1 MKKRFFPL
9 FLKTWLNFAIMTTI
23 FLLLLWCF
31 QLFFFN
37 SSYEKK
43 QEDYIRNISD
53 ELVENFE
60 DNPHYYSKIQSFAKS
75 NNYDIYIFR
84 IDEGEIKGDSSGG
97 YYFDENLDVIVCKPD
112 SKTIVYK
119 PVKNVLTWS
128 AQRENEFIQNI
139 IYSDFGS
146 FFFVENSDLPST
158 FNFMVYGNL
167 LMKSSSSSSVNQ
179 NFYFCLV
186 APILNS
192 GYTVNILQKQ
202 LLLASL
208 ISLIISMFISVIFSR
223 EISKPINRLALTA
236 STLAKGDFSVN
247 FQGGSFKEVQI
258 LSDSLNFAKDE
269 MSKTEQMRRDFIANI
284 SHDLRTPLTMIRAYA
299 EMIRDLS
306 GNTPAKRTQHC
317 QIIIDEAERLSSLV
331 ADIQNLSKLQSGTEV
346 FTPTTFDMSQLCR
359 TVINRFG
366 IMSEK
371 NGYVFEFS
379 APPLQAYADY
389 SKIEQVLYNLIGNA
403 CNYVGEDKKI
413 IVGCEDVGNGIK
425 VSVSDHGK
433 GISPE
438 DLSNVWIRF
447 YRDNEKKRNIVG
459 SGLGLNIVKMI
470 LDGQHFDYGVDSV
483 VGKGTT
489 FWFVATKPIDKT
501 ST

>member
-31 QLFFFN
+31 QLSFFN
-37 SSYEKK
+37 FSYENK

-53 ELVENFE
+53 ELVRNFKDE
-60 DNPHYYSKIQSFAKS
+60 AHYYEKIQNFAKS
-75 NNYDIYIFR
+75 NNYDVFIFR
-84 IDEGEIKGDSSGG
+84 IDDGEIKTGDSG
-97 YYFDENLDVIVCKPD
+97 YYFDKNLDVIVCKPD
-112 SKTIVYK
+112 TKDIK
-119 PVKNVLTWS
+119 FRPIGEVLSWS
-128 AQRENEFIQNI
+128 EKRENDFIKNI
-139 IYSDFGS
+139 IDSDFGS
-146 FFFVENSDLPST
+146 FFFVENHKESSS
-158 FNFMVYGNL
+158 FNYMIYGNL
-167 LMKSSSSSSVNQ
+167 LMKNTVSSSVNQ
-179 NFYFCLV
+179 NLYLCIV

-192 GYTVNILQKQ
+192 GYTVNILQNQ

-208 ISLIISMFISVIFSR
+208 ISLIISMFISVLFSR
-223 EISKPINRLALTA
+223 EISKPINRLAITA
-236 STLAKGDFSVN
+236 SNLAKGDFSVE

-258 LSDSLNFAKDE
+258 LSDSLNYAKDE

-284 SHDLRTPLTMIRAYA
+284 GHDLRTPLTMIRAYA

-306 GNTPAKRTQHC
+306 GNTPLKRTQHC

-346 FTPTTFDMSQLCR
+346 FTPISFDISQLCQ

-379 APPLQAYADY
+379 ATPFQVFADY

-413 IVGCEDVGNGIK
+413 IVSCQDIGDGVK

-438 DLSNVWIRF
+438 DLPNVWIRF
-447 YRDNEKKRNIVG
+447 YRANEKKRNIVG

-470 LDGQHFDYGVDSV
+470 LDGQHFNYGVDSV
-483 VGKGTT
+483 VGSGTT
-489 FWFVATKPIDKT
+489 FWFVVSKPN
-501 ST
+501 